1 MNKEETEPKDYKF
14 NVDTHHFE
22 QFTPLL
28 LGDVWA
34 SGTFGKVHIVDTP
47 SGRIAVKSVPQLE
60 GHVNRELNTCIQL
73 ASKNH
78 PNIVKLFG
86 YWTDKSVLYIIMD
99 FMPETLRSL
108 LNNLENE
115 KMRMKIDRMNHL
127 MFQLACALK
136 YLEEIQLMH
145 RDLKPDNILLN
156 ANLNQLVLADFGSA
170 KFIEKDTSNITY
182 VCTRFY
188 RAPCLILNCDMYS
201 TSVDIWSFG
210 CILAEF
216 AYGRP
221 LFTGDTQ
228 IDVMARIIRILGMIT
243 IDDIKDM
250 PTSLPEAINMVD
262 VGVRY
267 TKKPWCKVFT
277 RNLQGKR
284 INASYGDRYEMILD
298 NCLQWNPT
306 KRISAA
312 NLCKDPYWGGGGG
325 VSARIKFYN

>member
-1 MNKEETEPKDYKF
+1 MNNANPKEQDIKIRKL
-14 NVDTHHFE
+14 E
-22 QFTPLL
+22 QCDPFI

-47 SGRIAVKSVPQLE
+47 TGRIAIKSVTQLV
-60 GHVNRELNTCIQL
+60 GHANRELDICIRV
-73 ASKNH
+73 SSDNH
-78 PNIVKLFG
+78 PNIVKLLK
-86 YWTDKSVLYIIMD
+86 YWTEKNIIYLVME

-108 LNNLENE
+108 LNNLEIE

-170 KFIEKDTSNITY
+170 KFIENDTSSTTY

-188 RAPCLILNCDMYS
+188 RAPCLILNRDMYS

-216 AYGRP
+216 AYGSP

-250 PTSLPEAINMVD
+250 PTRLPEAINMVD
-262 VGVRY
+262 LGVRY

-277 RNLQGKR
+277 RNLQDKR
-284 INASYGDRYEMILD
+284 INASYGERYEMILD

-312 NLCKDPYWGGGGG
+312 NLCKDPYWGGGG
-325 VSARIKFYN
+325 